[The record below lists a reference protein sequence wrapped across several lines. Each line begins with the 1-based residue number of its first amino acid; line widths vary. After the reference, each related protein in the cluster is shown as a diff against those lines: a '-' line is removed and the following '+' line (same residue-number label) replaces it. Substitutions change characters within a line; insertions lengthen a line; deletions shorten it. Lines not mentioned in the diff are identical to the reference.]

1 MIAIKKETDIE
12 ASNVVVN
19 PTENVRYTVDSYDYD
34 AEWKT
39 EVARLKPQA
48 PMGTE
53 KKAFTMTIENMVKAG
68 YKLEK

>member
-12 ASNVVVN
+12 ASNVVYN

-34 AEWKT
+34 SESKT
-39 EVARLKPQA
+39 EVARLKPQVPLGLA
-48 PMGTE
+48 
-53 KKAFTMTIENMVKAG
+53 KKVFTMTIESMVKKG